1 MTYRWGGSEQQLTE
15 QAAAARVKVYGMS
28 DCFIHSEQNIYPST
42 VMLGYAK
49 LSEAEIEKGAR
60 LLDQAWS

>member
-1 MTYRWGGSEQQLTE
+1 
-15 QAAAARVKVYGMS
+15 MS